1 MVDSGKWG
9 CERWKWERICLME
22 EKHKN
27 GLIEIEGIKLKNK
40 MLEEILRVAAAV
52 NEFVRHD
59 RVQRY

>member
-1 MVDSGKWG
+1 VEIGKDF
-9 CERWKWERICLME
+9 LME
-22 EKHKN
+22 EKLKN
-27 GLIEIEGIKLKNK
+27 ALNEIEGIRLKNK